1 MANGYM
7 GKILWVDLS
16 KNKIWEESANEEICR
31 KFLGGYGLGAYLLF
45 TRMKAGADP
54 LGSDNILGFIT
65 GPLTGTPSLGGSRY
79 AVVGKSPLTGG
90 WGDANS
96 GGFFGPH
103 LKFAGYDAV
112 FFTGISPRPV
122 YLFID
127 SGKAEL
133 RDAGQLWGK
142 DSFETEDIL
151 KEKLGRDMEVACI
164 GPSGEK
170 LSLIA
175 AIMNNHGRAAA
186 RSGLGA
192 VMGSKKIKAIAVKG
206 NNTVPLAHEE
216 KAKEVRKNTQLTGH
230 ITMLNQFG
238 TPAILIPLVT
248 AGDSPI
254 KNWAGFAARDFPD
267 AEPLGGPAVVEK
279 QERRYACY
287 RCRIAC
293 GGRMKGGTGEYKYP
307 PGGHKPEYETLCMFG
322 TNCLNNNLDSIIMA
336 NDICNRYGLD
346 TISAGAVI
354 AMAIECYENGLITRE
369 DTGGIEMTW
378 GNHKAIVAMTEKLAR
393 REGFGDILADGVKVA
408 AERIGKGADKFAM
421 HIQGQEFP
429 AHDPKYGFNWAIAYK
444 MDATPGRHC
453 QGPGKPVDGLPLPP
467 FDRMSQQG
475 MQPGYKAGTNF
486 MHVIQS
492 LGQCIFVYWAMPNIE
507 VQMDAIKTV
516 TGWDVTFDELFLTG
530 ERINNMRHLF
540 NLREGLNPL
549 HFAYP
554 DRMAGRPPREEGP
567 LKGITLNEELL
578 FGDYLKAMDWDPVT
592 TRPSKKKLEELGLQD
607 IVAKFWPE

>member
-1 MANGYM
+1 
-7 GKILWVDLS
+7 
-16 KNKIWEESANEEICR
+16 
-31 KFLGGYGLGAYLLF
+31 
-45 TRMKAGADP
+45 
-54 LGSDNILGFIT
+54 
-65 GPLTGTPSLGGSRY
+65 
-79 AVVGKSPLTGG
+79 
-90 WGDANS
+90 
-96 GGFFGPH
+96 
-103 LKFAGYDAV
+103 
-112 FFTGISPRPV
+112 
-122 YLFID
+122 
-127 SGKAEL
+127 
-133 RDAGQLWGK
+133 
-142 DSFETEDIL
+142 
-151 KEKLGRDMEVACI
+151 
-164 GPSGEK
+164 
-170 LSLIA
+170 
-175 AIMNNHGRAAA
+175 
-186 RSGLGA
+186 
-192 VMGSKKIKAIAVKG
+192 
-206 NNTVPLAHEE
+206 
-216 KAKEVRKNTQLTGH
+216 
-230 ITMLNQFG
+230 
-238 TPAILIPLVT
+238 
-248 AGDSPI
+248 
-254 KNWAGFAARDFPD
+254 
-267 AEPLGGPAVVEK
+267 
-279 QERRYACY
+279 
-287 RCRIAC
+287 
-293 GGRMKGGTGEYKYP
+293 
-307 PGGHKPEYETLCMFG
+307 
-322 TNCLNNNLDSIIMA
+322 
-336 NDICNRYGLD
+336 
-346 TISAGAVI
+346 
-354 AMAIECYENGLITRE
+354 MAIECYENGLITRE

>member
-1 MANGYM
+1 MVNGYM

-16 KNKIWEESANEEICR
+16 KGKIREESVDEEICR

-45 TRMKAGADP
+45 TRMKAGIDP
-54 LGSDNILGFIT
+54 LGPENILGFIT
-65 GPLTGTPSLGGSRY
+65 GPLTGTPALGGSRY

-96 GGFFGPH
+96 GGVFGPH
-103 LKFAGYDAV
+103 LKFAGVDAV
-112 FFTGISPRPV
+112 FFTGISPEPV

-133 RDAGQLWGK
+133 RDAGQLWSKDTFKTEDTLREELGK
-142 DSFETEDIL
+142 DID
-151 KEKLGRDMEVACI
+151 VACI

-170 LSLIA
+170 MCLIA
-175 AIMNNHGRAAA
+175 AIMNNYGRAAA

-192 VMGSKKIKAIAVKG
+192 VMGSKKLKAIALKG
-206 NNTVPLAHEE
+206 DIPILLADEE
-216 KAKEVRKNTQLTGH
+216 KAEEVRRNTKLTGYAA
-230 ITMLNQFG
+230 MMNKFG
-238 TPAILIPLVT
+238 TPAIVVPLVT

-254 KNWAGFAARDFPD
+254 KNWDGVAARDFPD
-267 AEPLGGPAVVEK
+267 VEPIGGVAVIEK
-279 QERRYACY
+279 QERRYGCY

-293 GGRMKGGTGEYKYP
+293 GGRMKEGTGEYKYP
-307 PGGHKPEYETLCMFG
+307 VGSHKPEYETLCMFG
-322 TNCLNNNLDSIIMA
+322 SNCLNNNLDSIIKA

-346 TISAGAVI
+346 TISAGAAI

-369 DTGGIEMTW
+369 ETGGIEMTW
-378 GNHKAIVAMTEKLAR
+378 GNHKSIVAMTEKLAR
-393 REGFGDILADGVKVA
+393 REGFGDILADGVRVA
-408 AERIGKGADKFAM
+408 AEKIGKGAEQYAM

-429 AHDPKYGFNWAIAYK
+429 AHNPKYGFNWAVAYK

-453 QGPGKPVDGLPLPP
+453 QGPGKPIDGLPLPL
-467 FDRMSQQG
+467 FDRMKQEG
-475 MQPGYKAGTNF
+475 MQPGYKMGTNF

-492 LGQCIFVYWAMPNIE
+492 LGVCIFVYWALPDID
-507 VQMDAIKTV
+507 VQMSAIKTV

-549 HFAYP
+549 HFVYP
-554 DRMAGRPPREEGP
+554 DRIAGRPPQEEGP
-567 LKGITLNEELL
+567 LKGISLNEEMI
-578 FGDYLKAMDWDPVT
+578 FGDYLKAMGWDPVT
-592 TRPSKKKLEELGLQD
+592 TMPGKKKLKELGLLD
-607 IVAKFWPE
+607 IVTEFWTD